1 MSLLARR
8 ELRLLTL
15 LGDLAA
21 MSVAFKAAVTLRLAL
36 NPVFQRQLTEAQM
49 DYLVPPLGLVLLLWA
64 VVGVWVGL
72 YRPRRRP
79 FMFSTAV
86 QAIEAMAL
94 VVVLTIVVAFFVRD
108 LGRDYSRSFIIFLVA
123 LGSAALLANRAIL
136 ALGFFLASRRGLV
149 RERILLVGAGQGA
162 SSLIHRLEAS
172 ENRRI
177 EICGVVTPAAGL
189 GAGVLG
195 NPVPIVGTVE
205 ELPALINRYRI
216 DRVIAVE
223 KEIPPEQMH
232 ACISV
237 CTRMGIPFNHTA
249 GRLDRTAM
257 RVGVTEL
264 GNVLLI
270 EVRGI
275 EFTRVQQAV
284 KRAFDL
290 LVASVLMVLL
300 APLLA
305 ALALAVWLTSSGPVL
320 YVAPRVGKG
329 GRYFPFFKF
338 RTMVRGADAQRDGVA
353 ARNEQKGHLF
363 KIRQDPRVT
372 TVGRL
377 MRRFSL
383 DELPQL
389 LNVLRGQ
396 MSLVGP
402 RPLPARDLDPDGGS
416 RDYRVWAVQ
425 RTKVPPGIT
434 GLWQIRGRSD
444 LGFEEMLR
452 LDIAYVRHWSIWLDM
467 KILANTIPAVLR
479 GRGAC

>member
-1 MSLLARR
+1 M
-8 ELRLLTL
+8 
-15 LGDLAA
+15 
-21 MSVAFKAAVTLRLAL
+21 
-36 NPVFQRQLTEAQM
+36 
-49 DYLVPPLGLVLLLWA
+49 
-64 VVGVWVGL
+64 GV
-72 YRPRRRP
+72 
-79 FMFSTAV
+79 
-86 QAIEAMAL
+86 
-94 VVVLTIVVAFFVRD
+94 
-108 LGRDYSRSFIIFLVA
+108 
-123 LGSAALLANRAIL
+123 
-136 ALGFFLASRRGLV
+136 
-149 RERILLVGAGQGA
+149 
-162 SSLIHRLEAS
+162 
-172 ENRRI
+172 
-177 EICGVVTPAAGL
+177 
-189 GAGVLG
+189 
-195 NPVPIVGTVE
+195 
-205 ELPALINRYRI
+205 
-216 DRVIAVE
+216 
-223 KEIPPEQMH
+223 
-232 ACISV
+232 
-237 CTRMGIPFNHTA
+237 PFNHTA
-249 GRLDRTAM
+249 GRLERTVM

-290 LVASVLMVLL
+290 LVATALLVLL

-305 ALALAVWLTSSGPVL
+305 VLALAVWLTSSGPVL

-363 KIRQDPRVT
+363 KIRRDPRVT
-372 TVGRL
+372 AVGRF

-402 RPLPARDLDPDGGS
+402 RPLPARDLDPDGLS
-416 RDYRVWAVQ
+416 REYRVWAVQ

-434 GLWQIRGRSD
+434 GLWQIRGRSN
-444 LGFEEMLR
+444 LGFEEMLQ

-467 KILANTIPAVLR
+467 KILAKTIPAVLR

>member
-15 LGDLAA
+15 LGDLLAL
-21 MSVAFKAAVTLRLAL
+21 SVAFKAAATLRLAL
-36 NPVFQRQLTEAQM
+36 NPLFEKQLTEAQM
-49 DYLVPPLGLVLLLWA
+49 EYLVPPLGLVFLLWTVA
-64 VVGVWVGL
+64 GAWMGL
-72 YRPRRRP
+72 YRPRPKP
-79 FMFSTAV
+79 FMFSAAV
-86 QAIEAMAL
+86 QAVEAMAL
-94 VVVLTIVVAFFVRD
+94 VVVLTIVVVFFVRD

-123 LGSAALLANRAIL
+123 LGGAALLANRALIS
-136 ALGFFLASRRGLV
+136 LGFLLASRRGLV
-149 RERILLVGAGQGA
+149 RERILLVGAGRGA
-162 SSLIHRLEAS
+162 ASLIHRLEES
-172 ENRRI
+172 ERRRVL
-177 EICGVVTPAAGL
+177 ICGVVTPEVGL

-195 NPVPIVGTVE
+195 NPVPIVGTVD

-223 KEIPPEQMH
+223 KETPAEQMQS
-232 ACISV
+232 CITV
-237 CTRMGIPFNHTA
+237 CTRMGIAFNHTA
-249 GRLDRTAM
+249 GHFERTVM

-275 EFTRVQQAV
+275 EFTRIQQAV

-290 LVASVLMVLL
+290 LTATALLVLL
-300 APLLA
+300 TPLLA
-305 ALALAVWLTSSGPVL
+305 ALALGVWLTSRGPVL
-320 YVAPRVGKG
+320 YIALRVGKG
-329 GRYFPFFKF
+329 GRYFPFLKF
-338 RTMVRGADAQRDGVA
+338 RTMVRGADAQRDDVA

-363 KIRQDPRVT
+363 KIRRDPRVT
-372 TVGRL
+372 AIGRF
-377 MRRFSL
+377 MRLLSL

-389 LNVLRGQ
+389 LNVIWGQ

-402 RPLPARDLDPDGGS
+402 RPLPARDLDPDGLS
-416 RDYRVWAVQ
+416 REYRVWAVQ

-444 LGFEEMLR
+444 LSFEEMLS
-452 LDIAYVRHWSIWLDM
+452 LDITYVRYWSIWLDM
-467 KILANTIPAVLR
+467 KIIAKTIPAILR